1 MPEGGKRSDID
12 QSARIFVGEDRSPYW
27 DVTQSDDTTA
37 QTMTG
42 WALTFE
48 VLDKR
53 AGTVQLTKTTGA
65 GEITIGNGSGTDDR
79 ATVTLTDADT
89 EALGAGKFY
98 YQLRRTD
105 AANETQIAYGDLIIL
120 AATVT

>member
-1 MPEGGKRSDID
+1 MPEGGLRTDID
-12 QSARIFVGEDRSPYW
+12 ASARIFVGEDRSPHW
-27 DVTQSDDTTA
+27 DVKQSDDATA

-53 AGTVQLTKTTGA
+53 GGTVQLTKTTGA
-65 GEITIGNGSGTDDR
+65 GEITIGNGDGTDDR
-79 ATVTLTDADT
+79 ATVTLSDADT
-89 EALGAGKFY
+89 EALGDGKFY

-105 AANETQIAYGDLIIL
+105 AGNESQIAYGDLIIL
-120 AATVT
+120 PATVT